1 MSEKMNIN
9 DLGTTPQT
17 FSQQGVSLKTLK
29 EQNIILF
36 KFFESKGF
44 KEDAI
49 IYSTDVENAFK
60 SADINNNG
68 KVSIREARSLF
79 GAEDS
84 KRKDVRTALRQLE
97 AIKTNDL
104 PQDAQ
109 ILPVKINENETD
121 FYNQN
126 GVLLSNIRYEAN
138 QDKVETTYLDGQK
151 DLIGKTIKTSADG
164 KTVVTTEYLD
174 GNPNFPEKIN
184 TNKDNNSVTVENKW
198 QDENLVSQKT
208 TEGDK
213 VEIKKYKPGV
223 KIPEETRLESKTD
236 PYSKIITVNKFGD
249 DNKVIGQTIEYS
261 GRRIGENLVKE
272 EIVLDSE
279 TGEKVSEEATFLDGT
294 KQYYQYFDGKIHQ
307 VGKDKNGDSF
317 VAFEVPEGWSMSKI
331 ASKFGITKEELLKAN
346 TTEDGRPTYRTNK
359 KGVSYFLIDAKAVIP
374 KPTKIPEDEGLI
386 LSYEMPAKKPLGK
399 VEKQNA
405 DSNQED
411 QVEIPPLTQEKIE
424 LSILE
429 AGLPEEQMV
438 KVPPVEL
445 TEDAPVAQPVPSAPD
460 KEVPPT
466 AQKEDAPV
474 EQPVP
479 SVPDKPAKKPLG
491 KVEKQNADSN
501 QEDQVEIPPLTQE
514 EIELSI
520 LEAGLPEEQMVKV
533 PPVELT
539 EDAPVAQPVPSAPN
553 KEVPPTAQKEDAPD
567 EQPVPSVPTAKVP
580 PVELTEDA
588 PVTQPVPSAPNKEV
602 PPTAQTEEVPVKQPV
617 PIKPVGKEKTEAKH
631 VNKNK
636 KQTPSE
642 HVEKRKIPN
651 NLSVSVRK
659 KIAEAQNVAYQ
670 YLPSKASGIQKSL
683 AGHDPMITLKKSRNM
698 HMGFENEKLT
708 EYNIKNTMCGIAKRG
723 NSTLPSKLLRAYSN
737 PSHKYANGFAYSY
750 NYKTL
755 IADLQFVKAKIE
767 QAKKL
772 GYKIPPA
779 LYAYIP
785 PKSGDPKRIAIEVK
799 AYEAVFG
806 AGSAKQKI

>member
-79 GAEDS
+79 GADDS
-84 KRKDVRTALRQLE
+84 KRKDVRAALRQLE

-138 QDKVETTYLDGQK
+138 QDKVETTYLYGQK

-164 KTVVTTEYLD
+164 KNVVTTEYLD

-198 QDENLVSQKT
+198 QDENLVYQKT

-213 VEIKKYKPGV
+213 VEIKKYKSGV
-223 KIPEETRLESKTD
+223 EIPEETRLESKTD

-249 DNKVIGQTIEYS
+249 DNKVIGQTIKYS

-317 VAFEVPEGWSMSKI
+317 VTFEVPEGWSMSKI

-359 KGVSYFLIDAKAVIP
+359 KGVSYFLIDAKVVIP
-374 KPTKIPEDEGLI
+374 KPTKIPENEGLI
-386 LSYEMPAKKPLGK
+386 LSYEMPEKKPFGK

-405 DSNQED
+405 DSNQ
-411 QVEIPPLTQEKIE
+411 K
-424 LSILE
+424 
-429 AGLPEEQMV
+429 
-438 KVPPVEL
+438 
-445 TEDAPVAQPVPSAPD
+445 
-460 KEVPPT
+460 
-466 AQKEDAPV
+466 
-474 EQPVP
+474 
-479 SVPDKPAKKPLG
+479 
-491 KVEKQNADSN
+491 
-501 QEDQVEIPPLTQE
+501 EDQVEIPPLTQE
-514 EIELSI
+514 EIELAS
-520 LEAGLPEEQMVKV
+520 LEVGFPEEQMVKV
-533 PPVELT
+533 QPIELT

-553 KEVPPTAQKEDAPD
+553 KEVPPTAPKEDAPV
-567 EQPVPSVPTAKVP
+567 EQPVSN
-580 PVELTEDA
+580 
-588 PVTQPVPSAPNKEV
+588 APNKEV
-602 PPTAQTEEVPVKQPV
+602 PPTAQTEEVPVEQPV

-636 KQTPSE
+636 KQTLSE

-683 AGHDPMITLKKSRNM
+683 AGHDPMITLKKSRNL

>member
-84 KRKDVRTALRQLE
+84 KRKDVRAALKQLE

-164 KTVVTTEYLD
+164 KSVVTTEYLD

-279 TGEKVSEEATFLDGT
+279 TGKKVSEEATFLDGT

-317 VAFEVPEGWSMSKI
+317 VTFEVPEGWSMSKI

-411 QVEIPPLTQEKIE
+411 QVEIPPLTQEEKE
-424 LSILE
+424 LSILKV
-429 AGLPEEQMV
+429 GLPEEQMV

-445 TEDAPVAQPVPSAPD
+445 TEDAPVAQPVPSAPN

-466 AQKEDAPV
+466 APKEDAPV

-520 LEAGLPEEQMVKV
+520 LEAGLPEEQMPKV

-553 KEVPPTAQKEDAPD
+553 KEVPPTAQ
-567 EQPVPSVPTAKVP
+567 
-580 PVELTEDA
+580 TEDA
-588 PVTQPVPSAPNKEV
+588 PVE
-602 PPTAQTEEVPVKQPV
+602 QPV
-617 PIKPVGKEKTEAKH
+617 PINPVGKEKTGAKH

-683 AGHDPMITLKKSRNM
+683 AGHDPMITLKKSRNL

>member
-84 KRKDVRTALRQLE
+84 KRKDVRAALRQLE

-317 VAFEVPEGWSMSKI
+317 VTFEVPEGWSMSKI

-411 QVEIPPLTQEKIE
+411 QVEIPPLTQE
-424 LSILE
+424 
-429 AGLPEEQMV
+429 
-438 KVPPVEL
+438 
-445 TEDAPVAQPVPSAPD
+445 
-460 KEVPPT
+460 
-466 AQKEDAPV
+466 
-474 EQPVP
+474 
-479 SVPDKPAKKPLG
+479 
-491 KVEKQNADSN
+491 
-501 QEDQVEIPPLTQE
+501 
-514 EIELSI
+514 EIELSS

-553 KEVPPTAQKEDAPD
+553 KEVPPTAPKEDAPV
-567 EQPVPSVPTAKVP
+567 EQPVS
-580 PVELTEDA
+580 
-588 PVTQPVPSAPNKEV
+588 SAPNKEV

-617 PIKPVGKEKTEAKH
+617 PINPVGKEKTEVKH

-651 NLSVSVRK
+651 NLPVSVRK

>member
-68 KVSIREARSLF
+68 KVSIKEARSLF

-84 KRKDVRTALRQLE
+84 KRKDVRAALRQLE

-164 KTVVTTEYLD
+164 KNVVTTEYLD

-236 PYSKIITVNKFGD
+236 PYSKKITVNKFGD

-411 QVEIPPLTQEKIE
+411 Q
-424 LSILE
+424 
-429 AGLPEEQMV
+429 A
-438 KVPPVEL
+438 
-445 TEDAPVAQPVPSAPD
+445 
-460 KEVPPT
+460 
-466 AQKEDAPV
+466 
-474 EQPVP
+474 
-479 SVPDKPAKKPLG
+479 
-491 KVEKQNADSN
+491 
-501 QEDQVEIPPLTQE
+501 EIPPLTQE

-553 KEVPPTAQKEDAPD
+553 KEVPPTAPKENAPVEQPVSSAPDKEVPPTAQTEDAPD
-567 EQPVPSVPTAKVP
+567 EQPVPSV
-580 PVELTEDA
+580 
-588 PVTQPVPSAPNKEV
+588 PNKEV

-617 PIKPVGKEKTEAKH
+617 PIKPVGKEKTGVKH

-670 YLPSKASGIQKSL
+670 YLPSKASGMQKSL

-698 HMGFENEKLT
+698 HMGFANEKLT

>member
-84 KRKDVRTALRQLE
+84 KRKDVRAALRQLE

-317 VAFEVPEGWSMSKI
+317 VTFEVPEGWSMSKI

-411 QVEIPPLTQEKIE
+411 QVEIPPLTQE
-424 LSILE
+424 
-429 AGLPEEQMV
+429 
-438 KVPPVEL
+438 
-445 TEDAPVAQPVPSAPD
+445 
-460 KEVPPT
+460 
-466 AQKEDAPV
+466 
-474 EQPVP
+474 
-479 SVPDKPAKKPLG
+479 
-491 KVEKQNADSN
+491 
-501 QEDQVEIPPLTQE
+501 
-514 EIELSI
+514 EIELSS

-553 KEVPPTAQKEDAPD
+553 KEVPPTAPKEDAPV
-567 EQPVPSVPTAKVP
+567 EQPVSSAPNKEVPPTAQTEEVP
-580 PVELTEDA
+580 VK
-588 PVTQPVPSAPNKEV
+588 QPVPSAPNKEV

-617 PIKPVGKEKTEAKH
+617 PINPVGKEKTEVKH

-651 NLSVSVRK
+651 NLPVSVRK

>member
-68 KVSIREARSLF
+68 KVSIREARS
-79 GAEDS
+79 EDS
-84 KRKDVRTALRQLE
+84 KRKDVRAALRQLE

-138 QDKVETTYLDGQK
+138 QDKVETTYIDGQK

-279 TGEKVSEEATFLDGT
+279 TGKKVSEEATFLDGT

-317 VAFEVPEGWSMSKI
+317 VTFEVPEGWSMSKI

-411 QVEIPPLTQEKIE
+411 QVEIPPLTQE
-424 LSILE
+424 
-429 AGLPEEQMV
+429 
-438 KVPPVEL
+438 
-445 TEDAPVAQPVPSAPD
+445 
-460 KEVPPT
+460 
-466 AQKEDAPV
+466 
-474 EQPVP
+474 
-479 SVPDKPAKKPLG
+479 
-491 KVEKQNADSN
+491 
-501 QEDQVEIPPLTQE
+501 
-514 EIELSI
+514 EIELPI

-553 KEVPPTAQKEDAPD
+553 KEVPPTAPKEDAPVEQPVPSAPDKEVPPTAQTEDAPD
-567 EQPVPSVPTAKVP
+567 EQPVPSV
-580 PVELTEDA
+580 
-588 PVTQPVPSAPNKEV
+588 PNKEV

-617 PIKPVGKEKTEAKH
+617 PIKPVGKEKTGVKH

-659 KIAEAQNVAYQ
+659 KIAEAQNFAYQ

-683 AGHDPMITLKKSRNM
+683 AGHDPMITLKKSRNL

>member
-36 KFFESKGF
+36 DFFRNKGF
-44 KEDAI
+44 EEDAI
-49 IYSTDVENAFK
+49 IYSTDVENVFK
-60 SADINNNG
+60 SADINKND

-79 GAEDS
+79 VANDS
-84 KRKDVRTALRQLE
+84 KRKDVRAALRQLE

-104 PQDAQ
+104 PQDVQ
-109 ILPVKINENETD
+109 IFPVKISEKETD

-126 GVLLSNIRYEAN
+126 GVLLSNIRYGAN
-138 QDKVETTYLDGQK
+138 QDKVETTYVDGHK
-151 DLIGKTIKTSADG
+151 DLIDKTIKTSADG

-174 GNPNFPEKIN
+174 GNPNLPKKIN

-198 QDENLVSQKT
+198 QDENLVYQKT

-213 VEIKKYKPGV
+213 VEIKKYKSGV
-223 KIPEETRLESKTD
+223 EIPEETRLESKTD

-249 DNKVIGQTIEYS
+249 DNKVIGQTIKYS

-317 VAFEVPEGWSMSKI
+317 VTFEVPEGWSMSKI

-411 QVEIPPLTQEKIE
+411 Q
-424 LSILE
+424 
-429 AGLPEEQMV
+429 A
-438 KVPPVEL
+438 
-445 TEDAPVAQPVPSAPD
+445 
-460 KEVPPT
+460 
-466 AQKEDAPV
+466 
-474 EQPVP
+474 
-479 SVPDKPAKKPLG
+479 
-491 KVEKQNADSN
+491 
-501 QEDQVEIPPLTQE
+501 EIPPLTQE

-533 PPVELT
+533 PPAELT

-553 KEVPPTAQKEDAPD
+553 KEVPPTAPKEDAP
-567 EQPVPSVPTAKVP
+567 
-580 PVELTEDA
+580 VE
-588 PVTQPVPSAPNKEV
+588 QPVPSAPDKEV
-602 PPTAQTEEVPVKQPV
+602 PPTAQTEEVPVEQPV

-683 AGHDPMITLKKSRNM
+683 AGHDPMITLKKSRNL

>member
-68 KVSIREARSLF
+68 KVSIKEARSLF

-84 KRKDVRTALRQLE
+84 KRKDVRAALRQLE

-138 QDKVETTYLDGQK
+138 QDKVETTYIDGQK

-174 GNPNFPEKIN
+174 GNLNFPEKIN

-317 VAFEVPEGWSMSKI
+317 VTFEVPEGWSMSKI

-411 QVEIPPLTQEKIE
+411 QVEIPPLTQEEIE
-424 LSILE
+424 LASLE
-429 AGLPEEQMV
+429 VGFPEEQMV
-438 KVPPVEL
+438 KV
-445 TEDAPVAQPVPSAPD
+445 QP
-460 KEVPPT
+460 
-466 AQKEDAPV
+466 
-474 EQPVP
+474 
-479 SVPDKPAKKPLG
+479 
-491 KVEKQNADSN
+491 
-501 QEDQVEIPPLTQE
+501 I
-514 EIELSI
+514 
-520 LEAGLPEEQMVKV
+520 
-533 PPVELT
+533 ELT

-553 KEVPPTAQKEDAPD
+553 KEVPPTAPKEDAPV
-567 EQPVPSVPTAKVP
+567 EQPVS
-580 PVELTEDA
+580 
-588 PVTQPVPSAPNKEV
+588 SAPNKEV
-602 PPTAQTEEVPVKQPV
+602 PPTAQTEEVPVEQPV

-683 AGHDPMITLKKSRNM
+683 AGHDPMITLKKSRNL

>member
-36 KFFESKGF
+36 DFFRNKGF
-44 KEDAI
+44 EEDAI
-49 IYSTDVENAFK
+49 IYSTDVENVFK
-60 SADINNNG
+60 SADINKND

-79 GAEDS
+79 VANDS
-84 KRKDVRTALRQLE
+84 KRKDVRAALRQLE

-104 PQDAQ
+104 PQDVQ
-109 ILPVKINENETD
+109 IFPVKISEKETD

-126 GVLLSNIRYEAN
+126 GVLLSNIRYGAN
-138 QDKVETTYLDGQK
+138 QDKVETTYVDGHK
-151 DLIGKTIKTSADG
+151 DLIDKTIKTSADG

-174 GNPNFPEKIN
+174 GNPNLPKKIN

-236 PYSKIITVNKFGD
+236 PYSKKITVNKFGD

-279 TGEKVSEEATFLDGT
+279 TGKKVSEEATFLDGT

-317 VAFEVPEGWSMSKI
+317 VTFEVPEGWSMSKI

-411 QVEIPPLTQEKIE
+411 QVEIPPLTQEE

-429 AGLPEEQMV
+429 AGLPEEQMA
-438 KVPPVEL
+438 KVPPVE
-445 TEDAPVAQPVPSAPD
+445 S
-460 KEVPPT
+460 
-466 AQKEDAPV
+466 
-474 EQPVP
+474 
-479 SVPDKPAKKPLG
+479 
-491 KVEKQNADSN
+491 
-501 QEDQVEIPPLTQE
+501 
-514 EIELSI
+514 
-520 LEAGLPEEQMVKV
+520 
-533 PPVELT
+533 T

-553 KEVPPTAQKEDAPD
+553 KEVPPTTK
-567 EQPVPSVPTAKVP
+567 
-580 PVELTEDA
+580 
-588 PVTQPVPSAPNKEV
+588 
-602 PPTAQTEEVPVKQPV
+602 TEEVPVEQPV
-617 PIKPVGKEKTEAKH
+617 PINPVGKEKTEAKH

-636 KQTPSE
+636 KRTPSE
-642 HVEKRKIPN
+642 PVEKRKIPN

-750 NYKTL
+750 SYKTL

>member
-60 SADINNNG
+60 SADINDNG

-84 KRKDVRTALRQLE
+84 KRKDVRAALRQLE

-164 KTVVTTEYLD
+164 KSVVTTEYLD

-317 VAFEVPEGWSMSKI
+317 VTFEVPEGWSMSKI

-411 QVEIPPLTQEKIE
+411 Q
-424 LSILE
+424 
-429 AGLPEEQMV
+429 A
-438 KVPPVEL
+438 
-445 TEDAPVAQPVPSAPD
+445 
-460 KEVPPT
+460 
-466 AQKEDAPV
+466 
-474 EQPVP
+474 
-479 SVPDKPAKKPLG
+479 
-491 KVEKQNADSN
+491 
-501 QEDQVEIPPLTQE
+501 EIPPLTQE

-553 KEVPPTAQKEDAPD
+553 KEVPPTAPKEDAP
-567 EQPVPSVPTAKVP
+567 
-580 PVELTEDA
+580 VE
-588 PVTQPVPSAPNKEV
+588 
-602 PPTAQTEEVPVKQPV
+602 QPV
-617 PIKPVGKEKTEAKH
+617 PIKPVGKEKTGVKH

-683 AGHDPMITLKKSRNM
+683 AGHDPMITLKKSRNL

>member
-36 KFFESKGF
+36 KFFESKDF

-84 KRKDVRTALRQLE
+84 KRKDVRAALRQLE

-138 QDKVETTYLDGQK
+138 QDKVETTYLYGQK

-164 KTVVTTEYLD
+164 KSVVTTEYLD

-236 PYSKIITVNKFGD
+236 PYSKKITVNKFGD

-411 QVEIPPLTQEKIE
+411 Q
-424 LSILE
+424 
-429 AGLPEEQMV
+429 A
-438 KVPPVEL
+438 
-445 TEDAPVAQPVPSAPD
+445 
-460 KEVPPT
+460 
-466 AQKEDAPV
+466 
-474 EQPVP
+474 
-479 SVPDKPAKKPLG
+479 
-491 KVEKQNADSN
+491 
-501 QEDQVEIPPLTQE
+501 EIPPLTQE

-553 KEVPPTAQKEDAPD
+553 KEVPPTAPKEDAPVEQPVPSAPDKEVPPTAQTEDAPD
-567 EQPVPSVPTAKVP
+567 EQPVPSV
-580 PVELTEDA
+580 
-588 PVTQPVPSAPNKEV
+588 PNKEV

-617 PIKPVGKEKTEAKH
+617 PIKPVGKEKTGVKH

-683 AGHDPMITLKKSRNM
+683 AGHDPMITLKKSRNL

>member
-84 KRKDVRTALRQLE
+84 KRKDVRAALRQLE

-138 QDKVETTYLDGQK
+138 QDKVETTYLYGQK

-164 KTVVTTEYLD
+164 KSVVTTEYLD

-236 PYSKIITVNKFGD
+236 PYSKKITVNKFGD

-411 QVEIPPLTQEKIE
+411 Q
-424 LSILE
+424 
-429 AGLPEEQMV
+429 A
-438 KVPPVEL
+438 
-445 TEDAPVAQPVPSAPD
+445 
-460 KEVPPT
+460 
-466 AQKEDAPV
+466 
-474 EQPVP
+474 
-479 SVPDKPAKKPLG
+479 
-491 KVEKQNADSN
+491 
-501 QEDQVEIPPLTQE
+501 EIPPLTQE

-553 KEVPPTAQKEDAPD
+553 KEVPPTAPKEDAPV
-567 EQPVPSVPTAKVP
+567 EQPVS
-580 PVELTEDA
+580 
-588 PVTQPVPSAPNKEV
+588 SAPNKEV
-602 PPTAQTEEVPVKQPV
+602 PPTAQTEEVPVKQPVPSAPDKEVPPTAQTEEVPVEQPV

-642 HVEKRKIPN
+642 PVEKRKIPN

-683 AGHDPMITLKKSRNM
+683 AGHDPMITLKKSRNL